1 MIDQI
6 RAIDNQ
12 RLIKKMG
19 KLPEKLISKTKD
31 NIIICLDL

>member
-6 RAIDNQ
+6 RAINNQ

-19 KLPEKLISKTKD
+19 KLPEKLISKIKD
-31 NIIICLDL
+31 NIIISLDL